1 MTERAVFALTAQGA
15 KLARSLG
22 SGLGADVYL
31 PRNLA
36 GPEESSFAHLK
47 DAVGQAWKAYTQLVF
62 IAASGIVVRT
72 IAPLLQGKDRD
83 PAVVVL
89 DQQGHF
95 AVSLISGHLGGANDL
110 AREVAAL
117 THGEAV
123 ITTATDCQGLTA
135 IDQIARNLD
144 MLPEP
149 LTAIK
154 KVNSA
159 LLENRQVHILDP
171 EDRLGWGASFPP
183 GYVPAETGV
192 CSGPLVEVSWQAD
205 SPSRADLVLH
215 PRCLVA
221 GMGCNTLTSS
231 REILKLIRSV
241 FAQHNLALASLRC
254 MVSTSKKAEE
264 TGLHQAA
271 AELGVEFICI
281 PHHRLQ
287 NIIVPNPSATVHK
300 HMGVSSIC
308 EATALLH
315 TNFGHLLIPK
325 TKSTNATLAVA
336 LLP

>member
-110 AREVAAL
+110 AQEVAAL

-205 SPSRADLVLH
+205 SPSRADL
-215 PRCLVA
+215 
-221 GMGCNTLTSS
+221 
-231 REILKLIRSV
+231 
-241 FAQHNLALASLRC
+241 F
-254 MVSTSKKAEE
+254 
-264 TGLHQAA
+264 
-271 AELGVEFICI
+271 CI
-281 PHHRLQ
+281 PAAWWL
-287 NIIVPNPSATVHK
+287 
-300 HMGVSSIC
+300 
-308 EATALLH
+308 EWD
-315 TNFGHLLIPK
+315 
-325 TKSTNATLAVA
+325 ATL
-336 LLP
+336 

>member
-1 MTERAVFALTAQGA
+1 MTQRAVFALTTQGA

-22 SGLGADVYL
+22 SGLPADVYL
-31 PRNLA
+31 PGNLS
-36 GPEESSFAHLK
+36 GPGESSFAHLK
-47 DAVGQAWKAYTQLVF
+47 DAVDQAWTAYTQLIF

-72 IAPLLQGKDRD
+72 IAPMLQGKDRD

-117 THGEAV
+117 TQGEAV

-149 LTAIK
+149 VTAIK
-154 KVNSA
+154 KINTA

-171 EDRLGWGASFPP
+171 EDRLRWGDSLPS
-183 GYVPAETGV
+183 GYVPLKTSAD
-192 CSGPLVEVSWQAD
+192 SGPLVEVSWQAD
-205 SPSRADLVLH
+205 SPSRADLILR

-231 REILKLIRSV
+231 REILELIHSV
-241 FAQHNLALASLRC
+241 FAQNNLALASLKC
-254 MVSTSKKAEE
+254 LVSTSKKAEE
-264 TGLHQAA
+264 PGLQQAA
-271 AELGVEFICI
+271 RQLGVEFICI
-281 PHHRLQ
+281 LHHRLQ
-287 NIIVPNPSATVHK
+287 NIIVPNPSTTVHK

-308 EATALLH
+308 EATAILH
-315 TNFGHLLIPK
+315 TNQGRLLVSK
-325 TKSTNATLAVA
+325 TKSQNATLAVA
-336 LLP
+336 LDH

>member
-1 MTERAVFALTAQGA
+1 MRQRAVFALTAQGA

-22 SGLGADVYL
+22 SGLPAEVYL
-31 PRNLA
+31 PRKLS
-36 GPEESSFAHLK
+36 GPGELSFAHLQ
-47 DAVGQAWKAYTQLVF
+47 DAVNQAWTAYTQLIF

-117 THGEAV
+117 TRGEAV
-123 ITTATDCQGLTA
+123 ITTATDCQGLSA
-135 IDQIARNLD
+135 IDQIARTQD

-149 LTAIK
+149 VRAIK
-154 KVNSA
+154 NINTA
-159 LLENRQVHILDP
+159 LLENRQVRILDP
-171 EDRLGWGASFPP
+171 EDRLGWGGSLPP
-183 GYVPAETGV
+183 GYVPAETGAG
-192 CSGPLVEVSWQAD
+192 SGPLVEVSWQAD
-205 SPSRADLVLH
+205 SFSRADLVLR

-231 REILKLIRSV
+231 REILGLIRSV
-241 FAQHNLALASLRC
+241 FGQHNLALASLKC
-254 MVSTSKKAEE
+254 LVSTSKKSEE
-264 TGLHQAA
+264 AGLRQAA
-271 AELGVEFICI
+271 TELGVDFICI
-281 PHHRLQ
+281 LHHRLQ
-287 NIIVPNPSATVHK
+287 NIIVPNPSTTVHK

-315 TNFGHLLIPK
+315 TNSGRLLIPK

>member
-1 MTERAVFALTAQGA
+1 MTKRAVFALTAQGA

-22 SGLGADVYL
+22 SGLPADVYL
-31 PRNLA
+31 PQNLS
-36 GPEESSFAHLK
+36 GPGESSFFHLK
-47 DAVGQAWKAYTQLVF
+47 DAVHQAWTAYTQLIF

-72 IAPLLQGKDRD
+72 IAPMLQGKDRD

-89 DQQGHF
+89 DQKGHF

-117 THGEAV
+117 TQGEAV

-149 LTAIK
+149 VTAIQRI
-154 KVNSA
+154 NTA

-171 EDRLGWGASFPP
+171 EDRLGWGDSLPS
-183 GYVPAETGV
+183 GYVPVKNSAD
-192 CSGPLVEVSWQAD
+192 SGPLVEVSWQAD
-205 SPSRADLVLH
+205 SFSRADLILH

-231 REILKLIRSV
+231 REILELIHSV
-241 FAQHNLALASLRC
+241 FAQNNLAMASLKC
-254 MVSTSKKAEE
+254 LVSTSKKAEE
-264 TGLHQAA
+264 PGLQQAA
-271 AELGVEFICI
+271 RQLGVEFICI
-281 PHHRLQ
+281 SHHQLQ
-287 NIIVPNPSATVHK
+287 NVIVPNPSTTVHK

-308 EATALLH
+308 EATAILH
-315 TNFGHLLIPK
+315 TNYNRLLVPK